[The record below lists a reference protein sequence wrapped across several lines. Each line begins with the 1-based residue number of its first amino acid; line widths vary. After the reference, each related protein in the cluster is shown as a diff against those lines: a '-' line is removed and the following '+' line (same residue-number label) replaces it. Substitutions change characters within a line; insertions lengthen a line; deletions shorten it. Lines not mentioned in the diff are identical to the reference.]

1 MFIRDH
7 FTDLL
12 VTALIV
18 FFTFITL
25 HVLHLKTAGDDG
37 FKWAA
42 GIVGNARGRA
52 ADADES
58 GEFRQQTIGNRPQKK
73 QGMGNRE
80 QNRNCFQPRLHAK
93 KP

>member
-1 MFIRDH
+1 MKDFLSEH

-12 VTALIV
+12 VTSLIV

-42 GIVGNARGRA
+42 GIVGTLVGALLMRMKGTA
-52 ADADES
+52 AN
-58 GEFRQQTIGNRPQKK
+58 GNTP
-73 QGMGNRE
+73 
-80 QNRNCFQPRLHAK
+80 H
-93 KP
+93 

>member
-1 MFIRDH
+1 MKELFTEH

-12 VTALIV
+12 VTTLIV

-42 GIVGNARGRA
+42 GIVGTLVGALLMRMKGTA
-52 ADADES
+52 AN
-58 GEFRQQTIGNRPQKK
+58 GNTP
-73 QGMGNRE
+73 
-80 QNRNCFQPRLHAK
+80 H
-93 KP
+93 

>member
-1 MFIRDH
+1 MKDFLSEH

-42 GIVGNARGRA
+42 GIVGMLVGALLMRMKGTA
-52 ADADES
+52 AN
-58 GEFRQQTIGNRPQKK
+58 GNTP
-73 QGMGNRE
+73 
-80 QNRNCFQPRLHAK
+80 H
-93 KP
+93 

>member
-1 MFIRDH
+1 MNNFFANH

-12 VTALIV
+12 VTALII

-42 GIVGNARGRA
+42 GIVGTLVGALLMRMKA
-52 ADADES
+52 E
-58 GEFRQQTIGNRPQKK
+58 TTGNRQ
-73 QGMGNRE
+73 
-80 QNRNCFQPRLHAK
+80 
-93 KP
+93 